1 MHCGSEG
8 PGSQP
13 FDSFQQA
20 AVDLDI
26 AHDRVEC
33 LACFE
38 GAVGDGGTPRTLRA
52 LLVSMAINAFPIT
65 VIYEKLD
72 LRASDD
78 V

>member
-1 MHCGSEG
+1 MYCGSAG

-26 AHDRVEC
+26 AHDRLEC